1 MAKGTRQ
8 RARNVT
14 HLREGCFQAAMVKGD
29 GSWARS
35 WPGKEGAAVHGA
47 PAQGCS
53 SGFSLAPPYKKA
65 EKGGRGGHPR
75 FRKRKGEESASWKS
89 QVGNPGWLEGPEL
102 PVLTLQ
108 HLLQM
113 LPLISGQWTF

>member
-1 MAKGTRQ
+1 MVKGTRQ

-14 HLREGCFQAAMVKGD
+14 HLREGCFQVAMVKGG

-35 WPGKEGAAVHGA
+35 WPGKEGAAV
-47 PAQGCS
+47 QSSS
-53 SGFSLAPPYKKA
+53 SGLQLGILAAPPYKKA

-102 PVLTLQ
+102 PVLPLQ
-108 HLLQM
+108 RLLQM
-113 LPLISGQWTF
+113 LRLISGQWSF